1 MLRPG
6 FFGEALMDD
15 FFDDL
20 TRPVRG
26 AARYDVNVMR
36 TDVQEQENGY
46 ELHIELPGY
55 KKEDVQAELKDGNLI
70 ISAKHTAQNDTKDDR
85 YIRRERFSGTCSRS
99 FYVGDEV
106 KQEDIKARFED
117 GILKLFVPKPQEAP
131 QVETN
136 HFISIE
142 G

>member
-1 MLRPG
+1 MIDDL
-6 FFGEALMDD
+6 FDD
-15 FFDDL
+15 F
-20 TRPVRG
+20 THPVRS

-70 ISAKHTAQNDTKDDR
+70 ISAKHIAQNDTKDDR
-85 YIRRERFSGTCSRS
+85 YIRRERFWGTCSRS

-117 GILKLFVPKPQEAP
+117 GILKLFVPKPQEVP

-136 HFISIE
+136 NFIAIE
-142 G
+142 

>member
-6 FFGEALMDD
+6 FLGEALMDD
-15 FFDDL
+15 FFGDF
-20 TRPVRG
+20 TRPVRS

-70 ISAKHTAQNDTKDDR
+70 ISAKHTSQDDTKDDS
-85 YIRRERFSGTCSRS
+85 YIRRERFWGTCSRS

-117 GILKLFVPKPQEAP
+117 GILKLFVPKPQEVP

-136 HFISIE
+136 NFIAIE